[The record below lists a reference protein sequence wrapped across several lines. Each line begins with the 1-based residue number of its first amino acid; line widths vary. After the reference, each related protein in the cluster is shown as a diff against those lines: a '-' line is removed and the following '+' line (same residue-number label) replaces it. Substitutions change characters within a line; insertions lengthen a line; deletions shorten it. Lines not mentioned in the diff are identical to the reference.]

1 MFKLWIPAAA
11 AALLFAAGA
20 HADGTR
26 RTTPPA
32 APATE
37 KPVSP
42 PEVQRTATAAAT
54 VTYPG
59 TLPSSPTFNR
69 PSGCAN
75 LSGVGTAVSFHQ
87 QAFTVDTAG
96 SYTMTVLN
104 TSPDID
110 TVMVLYQGSFSAAS
124 PLTNCIA
131 YNDDTAGLGALSRI
145 TQTLATGTTF
155 VLVTTTFDNGE
166 VGSFNNEITGPGGI
180 SLVGAGPSANLGL
193 TKSAP
198 DGVVNGGNY
207 RYVLAA
213 SNAGPDNATGV
224 TVTDTLPAGVS
235 FVSSTCGAT
244 AAGQTVTWPIG
255 ALANGGSASC
265 TLTVSRPALAC
276 STVVNTATI
285 SGTQADPNPANN
297 TATHSNSG
305 GDAVVDGSFEAPNAP
320 AWTQSSTNYGSPLCD
335 EAGCGTGGGTAGP
348 RTGTQWMWFGGAGA
362 LEVGVAEQSVA
373 IPAGATTLS
382 FGYRLGLCAA
392 GSGANDFIRLTVG
405 GTEVWRRDASSAECG
420 AAAYALANIDVSAL
434 AGTTRVVRFEST
446 SGTAGTSSNFS
457 VDDVSLLAA
466 PVCADPPNAD
476 LAISQTLTPVG
487 AQLVGSA
494 VDVALTVTNAGPG
507 AASGVT
513 ASTVLPAQLSFVG
526 STCGAT
532 AVGQTVTWAV
542 GALANG
548 ASASCT
554 INTTIAAA
562 GAIGVS
568 SNVTSATTDPVASNN
583 SATSN
588 LSGAPVNA
596 DLAITQTL
604 TPDGAQLVGNG
615 VDVALTV
622 TNAGPGA
629 ASGVTVSTVLPAQL
643 SFVGSTCGATAVG
656 QTVTW
661 TVGAL
666 ANGASANCTLDTTIA
681 AGGAISVSSN
691 VGSATTDPVAA
702 NNAAASN
709 LAGAPVAAA
718 RPAVVPSLNAVG
730 LMALVLSLLA
740 VGGLAFGRRE
750 H

>member
-1 MFKLWIPAAA
+1 MFKPWIPAA
-11 AALLFAAGA
+11 AALLFAAGV
-20 HADGTR
+20 HADSTR
-26 RTTPPA
+26 RSAPEL

-37 KPVSP
+37 KPASAPV
-42 PEVQRTATAAAT
+42 VQMTSTIAAT
-54 VTYPG
+54 VSYPG
-59 TLPSSPTFNR
+59 TLPASPTFNR
-69 PSGCAN
+69 PSGCAS
-75 LSGVGTAVSFHQ
+75 LSGVGTAVAFHEQ
-87 QAFTVDTAG
+87 SFTVDTAG
-96 SYTMTVLN
+96 SYTLTVLN
-104 TSPDID
+104 TAPAID

-145 TQTLATGTTF
+145 TQTLATGTTY
-155 VLVTTTFDNGE
+155 VLVTTTFGNGE
-166 VGSFNNEITGPGGI
+166 TGSFNNEITGPGGI

-198 DGVVNGGNY
+198 DGVVNGGTY

-255 ALANGGSASC
+255 AFANGGSTSC
-265 TLTVSRPALAC
+265 TLTVSRDSLTC
-276 STVVNTATI
+276 STVVNTASI
-285 SGTQADPNPANN
+285 SGTETDPNPANN
-297 TATHSNSG
+297 TATHSNG
-305 GDAVVDGSFEAPNAP
+305 GSDLIVDGSFEAPSAP

-348 RTGTQWMWFGGAGA
+348 RTGSQWMWFGGAGA

-392 GSGANDFIRLTVG
+392 GAGANDFIRLTVG
-405 GTEVWRRDASSAECG
+405 GTELWRRDASSAECG
-420 AAAYALANIDVSAL
+420 ATAYALASVDISAL
-434 AGTTRVVRFEST
+434 AGSTQAVRFEST

-457 VDDVSLLAA
+457 IDDVSLPSS
-466 PVCADPPNAD
+466 PVCVAPPNAD
-476 LAISQTLTPVG
+476 LSIAQTLTPVG
-487 AQLVGSA
+487 AQLVGNG
-494 VDVALTVTNAGPG
+494 VDVALTAANAGPG

-513 ASTVLPAQLSFVG
+513 VSTVLPAQLSFVN

-554 INTTIAAA
+554 INTSI
-562 GAIGVS
+562 S
-568 SNVTSATTDPVASNN
+568 
-583 SATSN
+583 
-588 LSGAPVNA
+588 
-596 DLAITQTL
+596 
-604 TPDGAQLVGNG
+604 
-615 VDVALTV
+615 
-622 TNAGPGA
+622 
-629 ASGVTVSTVLPAQL
+629 
-643 SFVGSTCGATAVG
+643 
-656 QTVTW
+656 
-661 TVGAL
+661 
-666 ANGASANCTLDTTIA
+666 
-681 AGGAISVSSN
+681 AGGAISVSSS
-691 VGSATTDPVAA
+691 VSSSTTDPVTT
-702 NNAAASN
+702 NNAAASS
-709 LAGAPVAAA
+709 LSGAPVAAA

-730 LMALVLSLLA
+730 LLALVLSLLA